1 MNHEAKISHPT
12 QTMNM
17 LLTSG
22 ASSESSL
29 ASPLIPMVG
38 LLVGKNE
45 APCELAKPAGL
56 HFLSVV
62 IVSFA
67 SCSHIMAARSLQ
79 AFSTRLDSTRTE
91 RPNTETAG
99 MSTETYGRS

>member
-1 MNHEAKISHPT
+1 
-12 QTMNM
+12 MNM

-67 SCSHIMAARSLQ
+67 SCSHIMAFFAGV
-79 AFSTRLDSTRTE
+79 LDSDRTIE
-91 RPNTETAG
+91 HRNSRHEHRDLRA
-99 MSTETYGRS
+99 ELVD